1 MWQYNYRTAVT
12 FVQHSVKE
20 KGWVDVME
28 HAGFKA
34 RLMKAE
40 RIKDDGE
47 VHGLPQ
53 GESIPVFPIACLP
66 GAPKDWVRAAGTYVC
81 PVNPNWG
88 LWFSWTDNDP
98 VNTAIIPSAK
108 GMNPI
113 TGMEMKGLGLESY
126 INNCPKHGE
135 PFAHGRFCEKCSY
148 EWPAQNY
155 VCSPGVLWWDGF
167 RQSDGTIRQ
176 FFFSEDEA
184 RDIASL
190 VIGKEKTVPAFG
202 FAFYKT
208 KVRRELP
215 QIEHVYHTLIT
226 QQYYPYYP
234 TKVYKEPQYYGHD
247 FAWNQSKGL
256 NDNVYDDGHQTM
268 CSVSNSSSG
277 NVTASNNYVETQDV
291 KRISKEPKCQKG
303 AHGPSHGILR
313 SMNLKSMDAPSV
325 PAAAFEEEI
334 VKSVSVGA
342 GAQIA
347 QKLEDDTLGVSGW
360 EEKPGGVVRLY
371 FCFENQFKNIVKT
384 GGIKELI
391 AKKEGFMD
399 KLPVG

>member
-1 MWQYNYRTAVT
+1 MLQYTNYRTAT
-12 FVQHSVKE
+12 TYVQEHAK

-40 RIKDDGE
+40 RIKDDGL
-47 VHGLPQ
+47 VHVLPK
-53 GESIPVFPIACLP
+53 GEPLPVFPIACLP

-81 PVNPNWG
+81 PVSVNIG
-88 LWFSWTDNDP
+88 LWFDWTENDP
-98 VNTAIIPSAK
+98 LNTAVVPSVK

-113 TGMEMKGLGLESY
+113 TGMEMNGLGLESY
-126 INNCPKHGE
+126 TNNCPRHNE
-135 PFAHGRFCEKCSY
+135 PFAHGRFCQKCGY

-155 VCSPGVLWWDGF
+155 ICSAPHWWDGF
-167 RQSDGTIRQ
+167 RNSNDGTVRQ

-190 VIGKEKTVPAFG
+190 VMGREKTVPAFG

-208 KVRRELP
+208 KIRREMP
-215 QIEHVYHTLIT
+215 RVEHIYHTSIIGVNSGSNEYSPYKNYGGYKTYDATWGCGNIKT
-226 QQYYPYYP
+226 Q
-234 TKVYKEPQYYGHD
+234 
-247 FAWNQSKGL
+247 SL
-256 NDNVYDDGHQTM
+256 NSNENIYNDGHHTYCCNDAHSGELS
-268 CSVSNSSSG
+268 CSISDADLIKSAPSS
-277 NVTASNNYVETQDV
+277 
-291 KRISKEPKCQKG
+291 
-303 AHGPSHGILR
+303 GILR
-313 SMNLKSMDAPSV
+313 STKISRSTKEIRV
-325 PAAAFEEEI
+325 PETAFEQE

-342 GAQIA
+342 GAQIS
-347 QKLEDDTLGVSGW
+347 QKLEDDVLGVSGW

-371 FCFENQFKNIVKT
+371 FCFEKEFKNIVER

-391 AKKEGFMD
+391 AKKEGFLD